1 MIVSAVIVVLIVL
14 VALFTLHLI
23 RSHAADDKRLVFYK
37 GRRTKAALVSRTDDK
52 VVFSF
57 DVPYK
62 NTGSNEAI
70 FLDAFVRVYLPDE
83 QYAGALMRGRVNHPA
98 APRTDD
104 YFEARLVPGGEASH
118 LTVTL
123 EVTPR
128 NGRKTAA
135 EALQGLPDVEI
146 ALYVERRGRMALF
159 HNKENILI
167 PREEMQA
174 LLQ

>member
-1 MIVSAVIVVLIVL
+1 MKYNFDEIIDRRGTDCLKYD
-14 VALFTLHLI
+14 FGP
-23 RSHAADDKRLVFYK
+23 KRK
-37 GRRTKAALVSRTDDK
+37 GRSDLLPMWVADMDFK
-52 VVFSF
+52 
-57 DVPYK
+57 
-62 NTGSNEAI
+62 
-70 FLDAFVRVYLPDE
+70 LPDE
-83 QYAGALMRGRVNHPA
+83 ILADLHKRVDHGIFGYTDPL
-98 APRTDD
+98 DD

-135 EALQGLPDVEI
+135 EAMQGLPDVEI

-174 LLQ
+174 LLH